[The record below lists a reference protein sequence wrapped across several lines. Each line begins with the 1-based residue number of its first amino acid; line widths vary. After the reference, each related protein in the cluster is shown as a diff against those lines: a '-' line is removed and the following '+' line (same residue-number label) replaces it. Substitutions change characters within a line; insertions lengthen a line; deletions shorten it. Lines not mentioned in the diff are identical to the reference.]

1 MPLDPSYVRSPGTI
15 DDQERNRVGVLF
27 VILSAACFG
36 ALGVLSQLAYHAGVC
51 VLGLLSGRFVLAAA
65 ILWLAVAGLRRPVS
79 WNRGIAV
86 GLAVGAGY
94 SGNAL
99 CFAAALTHIQAGL
112 ADVIV
117 FIYPAM
123 VTVGATAIGRER
135 WSRRRSA
142 ALVSACAGVAL
153 AVAGAACDPA
163 GVGFALGAAV
173 IYAAYVLV
181 SSSLLGELDPL
192 VLSALLAT
200 GAAAVLSAAAFGRGD
215 LALQGGAYGAAMV
228 AAVAVVS
235 SVLGVCAFLAG
246 VRRLGAARASIVS
259 SAEPALTAAFAL
271 AVFGDRIGLV
281 EVLGAALV
289 LASVPILERKPRP
302 TCRIDVTPA
311 FRPA

>member
-1 MPLDPSYVRSPGTI
+1 MRGVGNPSSAP
-15 DDQERNRVGVLF
+15 VGVLL

-36 ALGVLSQLAYHAGVC
+36 ALGVLSQLAYHTGVR

-65 ILWLAVAGLRRPVS
+65 ILWLAVAGLRRRVS
-79 WNRGIAV
+79 WNRGVAV
-86 GLAVGAGY
+86 GLAIGAGY
-94 SGNAL
+94 SANAL

-117 FIYPAM
+117 FAYPAM
-123 VTVGATAIGRER
+123 VTVGATALGRER

-142 ALVSACAGVAL
+142 ALTSAGAGIAL
-153 AVAGAACDPA
+153 AVAGAECNPA
-163 GVGFALGAAV
+163 GIAFSLGAAV
-173 IYAAYVLV
+173 IYAAYVLA
-181 SSSLLGELDPL
+181 SSSLLGEHDPL

-200 GAAAVLSAAAFGRGD
+200 GAAVVLSAAALAHGD
-215 LALQGGAYGAAMV
+215 LAPQGGVCGAALV

-271 AVFGDRIGLV
+271 AVFGDRLGVV

-289 LASVPILERKPRP
+289 LASVPILELKPLPR
-302 TCRIDVTPA
+302 CLANAMPA